1 MTTKVHKTVQV
12 DVPITTVYN
21 QWTQF
26 EDFPHFMGG
35 VEKVTQ
41 LTDESLEWVAQI
53 AGVKRTWKARIVEQ
67 VPDTR
72 VAWAASEGATNAGTV
87 EFRDLGDG
95 RTEVS
100 LTLEF
105 EPEGL
110 VEKAGDTL
118 GIVERQ
124 AESDLKKFKEFIED
138 EGYATGAWRG
148 TIGAGGTAGA
158 GGTMGAGGSVGTTG
172 AGGTGTTG
180 LGGTTGT
187 TGVI

>member
-41 LTDESLEWVAQI
+41 LTDASLEWVAQI

-105 EPEGL
+105 EPEGV

-148 TIGAGGTAGA
+148 TIGAGGSAGT

-172 AGGTGTTG
+172 VGGTGTTG

-187 TGVI
+187 TGGI